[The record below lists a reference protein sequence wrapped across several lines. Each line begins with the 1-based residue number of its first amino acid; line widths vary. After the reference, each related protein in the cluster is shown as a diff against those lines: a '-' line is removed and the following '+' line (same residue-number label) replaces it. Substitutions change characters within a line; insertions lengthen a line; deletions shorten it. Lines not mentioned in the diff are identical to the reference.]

1 MPLPARVPAR
11 RAAMTNA
18 SVNGTITKPA
28 SSADNP
34 MAVCMNNV
42 TRK

>member
-1 MPLPARVPAR
+1 MPFACALPAR

-18 SVNGTITKPA
+18 NVNGTIAKPA

-34 MAVCMNNV
+34 IAVCMNNV